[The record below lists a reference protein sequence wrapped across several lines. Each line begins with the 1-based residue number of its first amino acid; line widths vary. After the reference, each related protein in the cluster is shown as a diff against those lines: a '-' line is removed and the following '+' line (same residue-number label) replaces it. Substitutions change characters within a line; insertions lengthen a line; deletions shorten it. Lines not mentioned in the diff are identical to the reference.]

1 MSEPNKDEA
10 SVTIQEPVAPPPPT
24 STEDNNVE
32 VKSGMSTW
40 KIVAISA
47 SVVTVVGLALGLG
60 LGLGLKSDDPGILS
74 ILLTP
79 KNDFHS
85 DNDR

>member
-1 MSEPNKDEA
+1 MSEPKKDEA
-10 SVTIQEPVAPPPPT
+10 SITIQEPAAPPPPPPT

-32 VKSGMSTW
+32 VKSGMPTW

-79 KNDFHS
+79 QK
-85 DNDR
+85 RLL

>member
-1 MSEPNKDEA
+1 MSEPNKNDA
-10 SVTIQEPVAPPPPT
+10 SITIQETVTSPPPPPT
-24 STEDNNVE
+24 TTDDNNVE

-60 LGLGLKSDDPGILS
+60 LGLGLNSDEPGN
-74 ILLTP
+74 LLIPPTV
-79 KNDFHS
+79 
-85 DNDR
+85 